1 MAPTAWYP
9 MQKQSKAEKKYVVV
23 VVEDEVDIRLI
34 VAEAL
39 ADAGFDVHEAEHAAE
54 AVSILQ
60 EHAADIHALFTDMNM
75 PGAMDGLA
83 LAHHSRSNWPW
94 IALLIASGRPGPR
107 TEHMP
112 SASRFL
118 PKPYHPDHVITHLRE
133 MLSA

>member
-1 MAPTAWYP
+1 
-9 MQKQSKAEKKYVVV
+9 MQKKPQAIEKYVVV
-23 VVEDEVDIRLI
+23 VVEDEVDIRLV

-39 ADAGFDVHEAEHAAE
+39 ADAGFDVHEAEHAEE
-54 AVSILQ
+54 AVSILRDR
-60 EHAADIHALFTDMNM
+60 ASGIHALFTDMNM

-94 IALLIASGRPGPR
+94 IVLLIASGRPGPSL
-107 TEHMP
+107 EHMP